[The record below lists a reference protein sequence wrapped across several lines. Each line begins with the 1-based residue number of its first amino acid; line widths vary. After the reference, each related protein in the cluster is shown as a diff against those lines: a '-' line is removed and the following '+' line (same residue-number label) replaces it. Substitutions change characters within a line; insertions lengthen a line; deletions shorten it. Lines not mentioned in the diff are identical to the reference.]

1 MTSSM
6 RLPVSM
12 RHVADDGEAAAV
24 LGAAGRAEEALGGVE
39 GARGPMPPESVRPV
53 EGSARL

>member
-12 RHVADDGEAAAV
+12 RHVAMMVSVPPSSVPRAAPKKR
-24 LGAAGRAEEALGGVE
+24 LGGYSAAGST
-39 GARGPMPPESVRPV
+39 PPESVRPL